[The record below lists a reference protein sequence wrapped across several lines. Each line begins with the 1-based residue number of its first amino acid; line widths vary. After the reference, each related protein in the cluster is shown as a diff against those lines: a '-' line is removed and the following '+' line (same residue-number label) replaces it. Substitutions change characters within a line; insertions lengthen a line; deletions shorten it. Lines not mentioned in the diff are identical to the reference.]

1 MKKIQK
7 STLLLVIMLLINTIT
22 YAQIDIDPADLGG
35 EEMVDP
41 LDETSSPIDEN
52 LWIII
57 VFGLVYTFIV
67 IKMRY
72 EKKIHNNYKLKYF
85 IKKQLT

>member
-1 MKKIQK
+1 MKNIQK
-7 STLLLVIMLLINTIT
+7 ITLLLVIMLLINTIT

-57 VFGLVYTFIV
+57 VFGLVYTFVKFKICS
-67 IKMRY
+67 
-72 EKKIHNNYKLKYF
+72 EKTKI
-85 IKKQLT
+85 Q